1 MTGFT
6 QANTTPTM
14 QAPAT
19 SRHQA
24 MNYLPA
30 LLIALVTL
38 LPVGVVLSSLLQPA
52 GDVWQHLIDNLLAEL
67 VRNTLWLML
76 GVGLCSA
83 ILGVSLAWL
92 TAACNFPGRQ
102 FFSWAMML
110 PLAMPT
116 YVLAFTLIG
125 LLEFT
130 GPLQT
135 WLRSFGAIG
144 WFPNIRSRGGVI
156 LVMSLALYPYVY
168 LLCRNAFL
176 TQGRR
181 LLEVAQSLGYSS
193 RRGFWLLAL
202 PMARPWI
209 IGGISLVLM
218 ETLADFGTVATFNY
232 DTFTTGIY
240 KAWYAMF
247 SLPAASQLASILLLL
262 ALLLMLGELRLRH
275 GRQYNATG
283 RGDAALPL
291 QLQGWHAW
299 AASAWCLL
307 ILSCAF
313 LIPLVQLGWW
323 AWQVAATDLDQ
334 RYLQFIGHSLLLAG
348 LAALLITAAS
358 LVLAYLARNN
368 HHWSM
373 ILLTRLATLGYAVP
387 GAVLAVGAFIPVAWI
402 DNLLIDWMRPWLTN
416 PPTQIFKGTLFAM
429 LVAYMARFLA
439 VGFQPVETALQRITP
454 NQEYAARS
462 LGLSGL
468 GLLRR
473 LHLPMLRGGLMTG
486 LLLVFVD
493 VMKEMPI
500 TLMTRPFGW
509 DTLAIRVFEMTSEG
523 EWQRAALPSVAL
535 VLVGL
540 LPVILLMRNSEKS

>member
-1 MTGFT
+1 M
-6 QANTTPTM
+6 
-14 QAPAT
+14 PAVFF
-19 SRHQA
+19 RHKTLK
-24 MNYLPA
+24 YFPA

-38 LPVGVVLSSLLQPA
+38 LPVAVVLSSLLQPA
-52 GDVWQHLIDNLLAEL
+52 GDVWQHLIDNVLAEL
-67 VRNTLWLML
+67 VRNTVWLML
-76 GVGLCSA
+76 GVGVCSGV
-83 ILGVSLAWL
+83 LGVSLAWL
-92 TAACNFPGRQ
+92 TAACDFPGRRV
-102 FFSWAMML
+102 FSWAMML
-110 PLAMPT
+110 PLAMPN

-135 WLRSFGAIG
+135 WLRSFGDIG

-181 LLEVAQSLGYSS
+181 MLEVAQSLGYSP
-193 RRGFWLLAL
+193 RRGFWQLAL

-209 IGGISLVLM
+209 VGGISLVLM

-240 KAWYAMF
+240 KAWYSMF
-247 SLPAASQLASILLLL
+247 SLPAASQLASLLLLL
-262 ALLLMLGELRLRH
+262 ALGLMLAELRLRQ
-275 GRQYNATG
+275 GRQYNAAG
-283 RGDAALPL
+283 RGDPALPL
-291 QLQGWHAW
+291 QLHGWRAW
-299 AASAWCLL
+299 AASGWCLL
-307 ILSCAF
+307 ILAAAF
-313 LIPLVQLGWW
+313 LVPLAQLLIW
-323 AWQVAATDLDQ
+323 AWHVAAVDLDQ
-334 RYLQFIGHSLLLAG
+334 RYLKFVAHSLLLAS

-358 LVLAYLARNN
+358 LILAYLARHNR
-368 HHWSM
+368 HWGM
-373 ILLTRLATLGYAVP
+373 LLLTRLATLGYAVP

-402 DNLLIDWMRPWLTN
+402 DNLLIDSLRPWLSN
-416 PPTQIFKGTLFAM
+416 PPTQIIKGTLFAM

-439 VGFQPVETALQRITP
+439 VGYQPVETALQRITA

-462 LGLSGL
+462 LGVSGL
-468 GLLRR
+468 SLLRR
-473 LHLPMLRGGLMTG
+473 LHLPMLRGGLLTG

>member
-1 MTGFT
+1 M
-6 QANTTPTM
+6 
-14 QAPAT
+14 APILLRK
-19 SRHQA
+19 SFR
-24 MNYLPA
+24 YLPA

-38 LPVGVVLSSLLQPA
+38 LPIGVVLSSLLQPA
-52 GDVWQHLIDNLLAEL
+52 SDIWQHLLDTQLAML
-67 VRNTLWLML
+67 ASNTLWLLL
-76 GVGLCSA
+76 GVGCGSVL
-83 ILGVSLAWL
+83 LGVSLAWL
-92 TAACNFPGRQ
+92 TATCRFPGSR

-110 PLAMPT
+110 PLAVPN

-130 GPLQT
+130 GPLQG
-135 WLRSFGAIG
+135 WLRDQGVTGLI
-144 WFPNIRSRGGVI
+144 PDIRSRGGVI

-181 LLEVAQSLGYSS
+181 MLEVAQSLGLS
-193 RRGFWLLAL
+193 RRQGFWKLAL

-209 IGGISLVLM
+209 IGGASLVLM

-232 DTFTTGIY
+232 DTFTSGIY
-240 KAWYAMF
+240 KAWYSMF

-262 ALLLMLGELRLRH
+262 ALLLMLGELRLRQR
-275 GRQYNATG
+275 RQYTATG
-283 RGDAALPL
+283 RSDPVAKLRL
-291 QLQGWHAW
+291 RGWRAW
-299 AASAWCLL
+299 AAGSWCML
-307 ILSCAF
+307 ILACGF
-313 LIPLVQLGWW
+313 VIPILQLGWW
-323 AWQVAATDLDQ
+323 AWHAAALDLDA
-334 RYLQFIGHSLLLAG
+334 RYFQFVWHSLLLSA
-348 LAALLITAAS
+348 LAAILVGGAS
-358 LVLAYLARNN
+358 LTLAYLARGT

-373 ILLTRLATLGYAVP
+373 VLLTRLATLGYAVP

-402 DNLLIDWMRPWLTN
+402 DNVLIDWLRNWMAQ
-416 PPTQIFKGTLFAM
+416 PPTQIVRGTLFAM

-439 VGFQPVETALQRITP
+439 VGLQPVETAMQRITR
-454 NQEYAARS
+454 NQEDAARGF
-462 LGLSGL
+462 GLSGL
-468 GLLRR
+468 ALLRR
-473 LHLPMLRGGLMTG
+473 LHLPMLRGGLVSA

-523 EWQRAALPSVAL
+523 EWERAALPAVAL

-540 LPVILLMRNSEKS
+540 LPVILLMRNSEKN

>member
-1 MTGFT
+1 
-6 QANTTPTM
+6 M
-14 QAPAT
+14 QASATPRHPAL
-19 SRHQA
+19 
-24 MNYLPA
+24 NYLPA
-30 LLIALVTL
+30 LLITLVTL

-52 GDVWQHLIDNLLAEL
+52 GDVWQHLLDNLLLEL
-67 VRNTLWLML
+67 TLNTLWLML
-76 GVGLCSA
+76 GVGAGSA

-92 TAACNFPGRQ
+92 NAACHFPGRR

-135 WLRSFGAIG
+135 WLRGFGDIG
-144 WFPNIRSRGGVI
+144 GFPNIRSRGGVI

-181 LLEVAQSLGYSS
+181 LLEVAQSLGYSP
-193 RRGFWLLAL
+193 RRGFWQLAL

-209 IGGISLVLM
+209 VGGVSLVLM

-247 SLPAASQLASILLLL
+247 SLPAASQLASLLLLL
-262 ALLLMLGELRLRH
+262 ALGLMLAELRLRR
-275 GRQYNATG
+275 GRQYNAAG
-283 RGDAALPL
+283 RGDPALPL
-291 QLQGWHAW
+291 LLTGWRAW
-299 AASAWCLL
+299 LASAWCVL
-307 ILSCAF
+307 ILSTAF
-313 LIPLVQLGWW
+313 LIPLAQLLIW

-334 RYLQFIGHSLLLAG
+334 RYLYFVGHSLLLAG

-368 HHWSM
+368 RHWGM
-373 ILLTRLATLGYAVP
+373 QLLTRLATLGYAVP
-387 GAVLAVGAFIPVAWI
+387 GAVLAVGAFIPVAWL
-402 DNLLIDWMRPWLTN
+402 DNLLIDSLRPWLSN
-416 PPTQIFKGTLFAM
+416 PPTQIIKGTLFAM

-439 VGFQPVETALQRITP
+439 VGYQPVESALQRITP

-462 LGLSGL
+462 LGVSGL
-468 GLLRR
+468 SLLRR
-473 LHLPMLRGGLMTG
+473 LHLPMLRGGLLTG

-540 LPVILLMRNSEKS
+540 LPVILLMRNSEKT

>member
-1 MTGFT
+1 
-6 QANTTPTM
+6 M
-14 QAPAT
+14 QASATPRHPAL
-19 SRHQA
+19 
-24 MNYLPA
+24 NYLPA

-52 GDVWQHLIDNLLAEL
+52 GDVWQHLIDNVLAEL

-92 TAACNFPGRQ
+92 TAACNFPGRR

-135 WLRSFGAIG
+135 WLRGFGAIG

-275 GRQYNATG
+275 GRQYNAAG
-283 RGDAALPL
+283 RSDAALPL

-307 ILSCAF
+307 VLSCAF
-313 LIPLVQLGWW
+313 LIPLLQLGWW

-334 RYLQFIGHSLLLAG
+334 RYLLFIGHSLLLAG

-358 LVLAYLARNN
+358 LVLAYLARHNR
-368 HHWSM
+368 HWSM

-402 DNLLIDWMRPWLTN
+402 DNLLIDWLRPWLLN

-462 LGLSGL
+462 LGMSGL

>member
-1 MTGFT
+1 
-6 QANTTPTM
+6 M
-14 QAPAT
+14 QASATPRHPAL
-19 SRHQA
+19 
-24 MNYLPA
+24 NYLPA
-30 LLIALVTL
+30 LLIALITL

-52 GDVWQHLIDNLLAEL
+52 GDVWQHLIDNVLAEL
-67 VRNTLWLML
+67 VSNTLWLML

-92 TAACNFPGRQ
+92 TAACNFPGRR

-135 WLRSFGAIG
+135 WLRGFGAIG

-275 GRQYNATG
+275 GRQYNAAG
-283 RGDAALPL
+283 RSDVALPL
-291 QLQGWHAW
+291 QLHGWRAW
-299 AASAWCLL
+299 AASSWCLL
-307 ILSCAF
+307 VLACAF
-313 LIPLVQLGWW
+313 VIPLLQLGYW

-334 RYLQFIGHSLLLAG
+334 RYLLFIGHSLLLAG

-358 LVLAYLARNN
+358 LVLAYLARHNR
-368 HHWSM
+368 HWSM
-373 ILLTRLATLGYAVP
+373 TLLTRLATLGYAVP

-402 DNLLIDWMRPWLTN
+402 DNVLIDWSRQWLAN

-429 LVAYMARFLA
+429 LLAYMARFLA
-439 VGFQPVETALQRITP
+439 VGFQPVETSLQRITP

-462 LGLSGL
+462 LGMSGL

>member
-1 MTGFT
+1 
-6 QANTTPTM
+6 M
-14 QAPAT
+14 QASATPRHPAL
-19 SRHQA
+19 
-24 MNYLPA
+24 NYLPA
-30 LLIALVTL
+30 LLIALITL

-52 GDVWQHLIDNLLAEL
+52 GDVWQHLIDNVLAEL
-67 VRNTLWLML
+67 VSNTLWLML

-92 TAACNFPGRQ
+92 TAACNFPGRR

-135 WLRSFGAIG
+135 WLRGFGAIG

-275 GRQYNATG
+275 GRQYNAAG
-283 RGDAALPL
+283 RSDVALPL
-291 QLQGWHAW
+291 QLHGWRAW
-299 AASAWCLL
+299 AASSWCLL
-307 ILSCAF
+307 VLACAF
-313 LIPLVQLGWW
+313 VIPLLQLGYW

-334 RYLQFIGHSLLLAG
+334 RYLLFIGHSLLLAG

-358 LVLAYLARNN
+358 LVLAYLARHNR
-368 HHWSM
+368 HWSM
-373 ILLTRLATLGYAVP
+373 TLLTRLATLGYAVP

-402 DNLLIDWMRPWLTN
+402 DNVLIDWSRQWLTN

-429 LVAYMARFLA
+429 LLAYMARFLA
-439 VGFQPVETALQRITP
+439 VGFQPVETSLQRITP

-462 LGLSGL
+462 LGMSGL

>member
-1 MTGFT
+1 
-6 QANTTPTM
+6 M
-14 QAPAT
+14 QASATPRHPAL
-19 SRHQA
+19 
-24 MNYLPA
+24 NYLPA
-30 LLIALVTL
+30 LLITLVTL

-52 GDVWQHLIDNLLAEL
+52 GDVWQHLLDNLLLEL
-67 VRNTLWLML
+67 TLNTLWLML
-76 GVGLCSA
+76 GVGAGSA

-92 TAACNFPGRQ
+92 TAACHFPGRR

-135 WLRSFGAIG
+135 WLRGFGDIG
-144 WFPNIRSRGGVI
+144 GFPNIRSRGGVI

-181 LLEVAQSLGYSS
+181 LLEVAQSLGYSP
-193 RRGFWLLAL
+193 RRGFWQLAL

-209 IGGISLVLM
+209 VGGVSLVLM

-247 SLPAASQLASILLLL
+247 SLPAASQLASLLLLL
-262 ALLLMLGELRLRH
+262 ALGLMLAELRLRR
-275 GRQYNATG
+275 GRQYNAAG
-283 RGDAALPL
+283 RGDPALPL
-291 QLQGWHAW
+291 LLTGWRAW
-299 AASAWCLL
+299 LASAWCVL
-307 ILSCAF
+307 ILSTAF
-313 LIPLVQLGWW
+313 LIPLAQLLIW

-334 RYLQFIGHSLLLAG
+334 RYLYFVGHSLLLAG

-368 HHWSM
+368 RHWGM
-373 ILLTRLATLGYAVP
+373 QLLTRLATLGYAVP
-387 GAVLAVGAFIPVAWI
+387 GAVLAVGAFIPVAWL
-402 DNLLIDWMRPWLTN
+402 DNLLIDSLRPWLSN
-416 PPTQIFKGTLFAM
+416 PPTQIIKGTLFAM

-439 VGFQPVETALQRITP
+439 VGYQPVESALQRITP

-462 LGLSGL
+462 LGVSGL
-468 GLLRR
+468 SLLRR
-473 LHLPMLRGGLMTG
+473 LHLPMLRGGLLTG

-540 LPVILLMRNSEKS
+540 LPVILLMRNSEKT

>member
-1 MTGFT
+1 
-6 QANTTPTM
+6 M
-14 QAPAT
+14 QASATPRHPAL
-19 SRHQA
+19 
-24 MNYLPA
+24 NYLPA

-52 GDVWQHLIDNLLAEL
+52 GDVWQHLIDNVLTEL
-67 VRNTLWLML
+67 VSNTLWLML

-92 TAACNFPGRQ
+92 TAACNFPGRR

-135 WLRSFGAIG
+135 WLRGFGAIG

-209 IGGISLVLM
+209 IGGISLVQM

-240 KAWYAMF
+240 KAWYSMF

-283 RGDAALPL
+283 RGEAALPL
-291 QLQGWHAW
+291 QLQGWRAW
-299 AASAWCLL
+299 AASSWCLL
-307 ILSCAF
+307 VLACAF
-313 LIPLVQLGWW
+313 VIPLLQLGWW

-334 RYLQFIGHSLLLAG
+334 RYLLFIGHSLLLAG

-358 LVLAYLARNN
+358 LVLAYLARHNR
-368 HHWSM
+368 HWSM
-373 ILLTRLATLGYAVP
+373 TLLTRLATLGYAVP

-402 DNLLIDWMRPWLTN
+402 DNVLIDWSRQWLAN

-429 LVAYMARFLA
+429 LLAYMARFLA
-439 VGFQPVETALQRITP
+439 VGFQPVETSLQRITP

-462 LGLSGL
+462 LGMSGL

>member
-1 MTGFT
+1 
-6 QANTTPTM
+6 M
-14 QAPAT
+14 QASAT
-19 SRHQA
+19 SRHPA
-24 MNYLPA
+24 LNYLPA
-30 LLIALVTL
+30 LLITLVTL

-52 GDVWQHLIDNLLAEL
+52 GDVWQHLLDNLLLEL
-67 VRNTLWLML
+67 TLNTLWLML
-76 GVGLCSA
+76 GVGAGSA

-92 TAACNFPGRQ
+92 TAACHFPGRR

-135 WLRSFGAIG
+135 WLRGFGDIG
-144 WFPNIRSRGGVI
+144 GFPNIRSRGGVI

-181 LLEVAQSLGYSS
+181 LLEVAQSLGYSP
-193 RRGFWLLAL
+193 RRGFWQLAL

-209 IGGISLVLM
+209 VGGVSLVLM

-247 SLPAASQLASILLLL
+247 SLPAASQLASLLLLL
-262 ALLLMLGELRLRH
+262 ALGLMLAELRLRR
-275 GRQYNATG
+275 GRQYNAAG
-283 RGDAALPL
+283 RGDPALPL
-291 QLQGWHAW
+291 LLTGWRAW
-299 AASAWCLL
+299 LASAWCVL
-307 ILSCAF
+307 ILSTAF
-313 LIPLVQLGWW
+313 LIPLAQLLIW

-334 RYLQFIGHSLLLAG
+334 RYLYFVGHSLLLAG

-368 HHWSM
+368 RHWGM
-373 ILLTRLATLGYAVP
+373 QLLTRLATLGYAVP
-387 GAVLAVGAFIPVAWI
+387 GAVLAVGAFIPVAWL
-402 DNLLIDWMRPWLTN
+402 DNLLIDSLRPWLSN
-416 PPTQIFKGTLFAM
+416 PPTQIIKGTLFAM

-439 VGFQPVETALQRITP
+439 VGYQPVESALQRITP

-462 LGLSGL
+462 LGVSGL
-468 GLLRR
+468 SLLRR
-473 LHLPMLRGGLMTG
+473 LHLPMLRGGLLTG

-540 LPVILLMRNSEKS
+540 LPVILLMRNSEKT

>member
-1 MTGFT
+1 M
-6 QANTTPTM
+6 
-14 QAPAT
+14 PAVF
-19 SRHQA
+19 SRHQTL
-24 MNYLPA
+24 NYLPA

-38 LPVGVVLSSLLQPA
+38 LPVAVVLSSLLQPA
-52 GDVWQHLIDNLLAEL
+52 GDVWQHLIDNVLAEL
-67 VRNTLWLML
+67 VRNTVWLML
-76 GVGLCSA
+76 GVGVCSGV
-83 ILGVSLAWL
+83 LGVSLAWL
-92 TAACNFPGRQ
+92 TAACDFPGRRV
-102 FFSWAMML
+102 FSWAMML
-110 PLAMPT
+110 PLAMPN

-135 WLRSFGAIG
+135 WLRSFGDIG

-181 LLEVAQSLGYSS
+181 MLEVAQSLGYSP
-193 RRGFWLLAL
+193 RRGFWQLAL

-209 IGGISLVLM
+209 VGGISLVLM

-240 KAWYAMF
+240 KAWYSMF
-247 SLPAASQLASILLLL
+247 SLPAASQLASLLLLL
-262 ALLLMLGELRLRH
+262 ALGLMLAELRLRQ
-275 GRQYNATG
+275 GRQYNAAG
-283 RGDAALPL
+283 RGDPALPL
-291 QLQGWHAW
+291 PLRGWRAW
-299 AASAWCLL
+299 AAAGWCLL
-307 ILSCAF
+307 ILAAAF
-313 LIPLVQLGWW
+313 LLPLSQLLIW

-334 RYLQFIGHSLLLAG
+334 RYLKFVAHSLLLAS

-358 LVLAYLARNN
+358 LILAYLAR
-368 HHWSM
+368 HSRHWSM
-373 ILLTRLATLGYAVP
+373 LLLTRLATLGYAVP
-387 GAVLAVGAFIPVAWI
+387 GAVLAVGAFIPAAWI
-402 DNLLIDWMRPWLTN
+402 DNLLIDFLRPWLET
-416 PPTQIFKGTLFAM
+416 PPTQIIKGTLFAM

-439 VGFQPVETALQRITP
+439 VGYQPVETALQRITA

-462 LGLSGL
+462 LGVSGL

-473 LHLPMLRGGLMTG
+473 LHLPMLRGGLLTG